1 MPQKAVSD
9 HLWPFT
15 SSFIVEKPEQL
26 VQLIFSV
33 DGSIRGDNY
42 VSYGAE
48 RLKKCL
54 AFCNTQISSRLD
66 FEKQAW
72 NDFYKTLALGF
83 KNSREILD
91 VIKSSAIDNCSI

>member
-1 MPQKAVSD
+1 MRHDKNAFAGRVIAHASDSKAIGDLERILFFSNYTKYLKVPQKAVSE

-42 VSYGAE
+42 VSNGAE
-48 RLKKCL
+48 RLKNVW
-54 AFCNTQISSRLD
+54 F
-66 FEKQAW
+66 FV
-72 NDFYKTLALGF
+72 TL
-83 KNSREILD
+83 KYP
-91 VIKSSAIDNCSI
+91 VV